1 MSQNEYLRGQA
12 DVAHLDP
19 LAVVALRS
27 CAICVVDDLS
37 KPCRQPFA
45 CRCVASF
52 PLILYSVHRRKAAI
66 FFRADRR
73 EVKSLDIRQLGD
85 STGSKNTDRSPG
97 VD

>member
-27 CAICVVDDLS
+27 FGFVLS
-37 KPCRQPFA
+37 TTFRTPSRQPFA

-52 PLILYSVHRRKAAI
+52 PLILYSVHRSKAAI
-66 FFRADRR
+66 FVGADRR
-73 EVKSLDIRQLGD
+73 RAKSLLIL
-85 STGSKNTDRSPG
+85 KLSPPY
-97 VD
+97 

>member
-1 MSQNEYLRGQA
+1 MLSSNVSLDEYLRGQA

-27 CAICVVDDLS
+27 CSICVVDDLL

-66 FFRADRR
+66 FFGADRR
-73 EVKSLDIRQLGD
+73 ARKLLLML
-85 STGSKNTDRSPG
+85 KLSPPY
-97 VD
+97 